1 MNSYLFDKRRRK
13 RNFIKY
19 LIIFSLAFVPV
30 VLFNMYV
37 IKGLDN
43 WLVVL
48 IDSVIILAFALV
60 GNVIAKKIFEKQ
72 DAKLERK
79 KKLREE
85 MNERKKQIL
94 EDSYKQKRAK
104 KIEEKNNKKV
114 TGEKDENIG

>member
-1 MNSYLFDKRRRK
+1 
-13 RNFIKY
+13 
-19 LIIFSLAFVPV
+19 
-30 VLFNMYV
+30 MYV

-94 EDSYKQKRAK
+94 ED
-104 KIEEKNNKKV
+104 
-114 TGEKDENIG
+114 